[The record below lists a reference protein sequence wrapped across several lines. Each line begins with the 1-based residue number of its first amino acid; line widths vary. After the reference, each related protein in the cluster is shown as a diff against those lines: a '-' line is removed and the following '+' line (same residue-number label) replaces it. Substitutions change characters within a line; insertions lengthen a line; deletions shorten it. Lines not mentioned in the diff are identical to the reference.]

1 MVIEIKMKKLIIFV
15 MLLGVVTLHA
25 RPKYRIETWVL
36 SGQKQYLPQRR
47 VWARIDN
54 VPLPFKIWVSG
65 SYPFQHKS
73 QAEEIINNWKQT
85 EIERKEYKNS
95 EFININ

>member
-1 MVIEIKMKKLIIFV
+1 
-15 MLLGVVTLHA
+15 MLLGVVTLQA

-36 SGQKQYLPQRR
+36 GGQKQYLPQRR

-65 SYPFQHKS
+65 AYPFHNKS
-73 QAEEIINNWKQT
+73 QAEEIINNWKQD
-85 EIERKEYKNS
+85 EIERKQYKNS

>member
-1 MVIEIKMKKLIIFV
+1 MKKLIIFV
-15 MLLGVVTLHA
+15 MLLGVVTLQA

-36 SGQKQYLPQRR
+36 GGQKQYLPQRR

-54 VPLPFKIWVSG
+54 IPLPFKIWVSG
-65 SYPFQHKS
+65 SYPFQYKS